1 MLGRMPRVR
10 TKPASRK
17 GGIPES
23 SPIARVEKR
32 RTPILIAIALA
43 LATLIVYSGS
53 LFSGFNLMDDDWY
66 VTQNVHVLAGLS
78 WQNIAWAFTHQHV
91 SMYHPLTTLTHM
103 ADVQFFGLNAMW
115 QHLVNVLLHVTS
127 SVLLFIAMRM
137 LTGRTWPSAFIAAVF
152 ALHPQ
157 HVESV
162 DWISE
167 RKDVL
172 SALFFMLCLIAY
184 AQYAKSP
191 SPGKYLLVVGMFLLG
206 LLSKPMLV
214 TLPIILLLLDYW
226 PLGRSNLKR
235 LILEKVPL
243 AILAIFFAVIA
254 WLTQVRGGAV
264 QGQFSLTARVEN
276 AVLSLVRYVGV
287 FAWPSELSIVYPRP
301 NSWPPVLIASATI
314 ALLLITAIVLL
325 RARNQRALFVGFAW
339 FTVMLL
345 PVIGII
351 QIGLQAMAD
360 RYSYLPSIG
369 LSIAI
374 VWLVLDLLPAK
385 PHRFAIGIGSALI
398 LLLLSV
404 LTFTQVM
411 VWSTPETLLVSSMK
425 NVGGDPQL
433 HAILAHALWDA
444 GRHDEA
450 IAQLRETL
458 KGWPDDDEIHW
469 RLGYCLLQT
478 GQLSEADAQLT
489 EALRL
494 QPRSPPA
501 LIYLGFLRKQQGRID
516 DAIRLLEQALQINPD
531 DAMARE
537 MLKQCEEERH

>member
-1 MLGRMPRVR
+1 MIGLVL
-10 TKPASRK
+10 
-17 GGIPES
+17 
-23 SPIARVEKR
+23 V
-32 RTPILIAIALA
+32 
-43 LATLIVYSGS
+43 TLIVYSGS

-66 VTQNVHVLAGLS
+66 VTQNAHVLAGLS
-78 WQNIAWAFTHQHV
+78 WQSIAWAFTHQHV

-115 QHLVNVLLHVTS
+115 QHLVNVLLHVAA
-127 SVLLFIAMRM
+127 SVLLFVAMRM
-137 LTGRTWPSAFIAAVF
+137 LTGRTWPSAFVAAVF

-172 SALFFMLCLIAY
+172 SAFFFMLCLIAY
-184 AQYAKSP
+184 ARYARSP
-191 SPGKYLLVVGMFLLG
+191 SLAKYLLVVALFLLG

-226 PLGRSNLKR
+226 PLGRPNVKR

-243 AILAIFFAVIA
+243 AVPSILFAIVA
-254 WLTQVRGGAV
+254 WVTQVRGGAV
-264 QGQFSLTARVEN
+264 QGQFSLAARVEN
-276 AVLSLVRYVGV
+276 AILSLVRYVGV
-287 FAWPSELSIVYPRP
+287 FAWPSELSIIYPHP
-301 NSWPPVLIASATI
+301 NHWPLSLIVSATI
-314 ALLLITAIVLL
+314 ALLLIMATVLL
-325 RARNQRALFVGFAW
+325 RARKQPALFVGFAW
-339 FTVMLL
+339 FVIMLL

-369 LSIAI
+369 LTIAI

-385 PHRFAIGIGSALI
+385 PHRLAVAVGCGLI
-398 LLLLSV
+398 LVLLSV

-411 VWSTPETLLVSSMK
+411 VWSTPETLLTTSMK
-425 NVGGDPQL
+425 NVGSDPQL
-433 HAILAHALWDA
+433 HAILAHALWES

-450 IAQLRETL
+450 IAHLRETL
-458 KGWPDDDEIHW
+458 KDWPNDDEIHW
-469 RLGYCLLQT
+469 RLGYFLLQT
-478 GQLSEADAQLT
+478 GQFQEADEQLT
-489 EALRL
+489 ESLRL

-501 LIYLGFLRKQQGRID
+501 LIYLAFLRKQQGRMG
-516 DAIRLLEQALQINPD
+516 DAIELLNRALQINPD
-531 DAMARE
+531 DAMARD
-537 MLKQCEEERH
+537 MLKEIEAERR